1 MTFIAIGA
9 GLAII
14 LATLGVTIGEGWIT
28 KASMK
33 NLGVNPELQGTLMVM
48 TILGVALVESCAIY
62 WLIVAF
68 KILGTEDISWVSS
81 LTAGLTIGIP
91 AMIVGIAEGGVAR
104 AAMDA
109 VLRNP
114 EAKGKIMTAMI
125 IFIALIES
133 CAIYGLIVAF
143 SILG

>member
-62 WLIVAF
+62 
-68 KILGTEDISWVSS
+68 
-81 LTAGLTIGIP
+81 
-91 AMIVGIAEGGVAR
+91 
-104 AAMDA
+104 
-109 VLRNP
+109 
-114 EAKGKIMTAMI
+114 
-125 IFIALIES
+125 
-133 CAIYGLIVAF
+133 
-143 SILG
+143 